1 MAASAVR
8 LLTGTMVAAAMVST
22 AAFAQSGPTLIQPKG
37 SVEAT
42 PIEIPGK
49 GKVSATPIEI
59 PGKGRTSATPIEI
72 PGKGQ
77 TSTVAVLPLPLPG
90 PNIEQLDPRAYPDRF
105 MVMPIPL
112 PDPVSMGM
120 IGRNNYQQLADGRVM
135 GQTAYG
141 YAMFMSMDDY
151 QRFLRSH

>member
-1 MAASAVR
+1 
-8 LLTGTMVAAAMVST
+8 MVAAAMVST

-49 GKVSATPIEI
+49 GK
-59 PGKGRTSATPIEI
+59 TSATPIEI
-72 PGKGQ
+72 PGKG
-77 TSTVAVLPLPLPG
+77 TMSPMATLSIPLPG
-90 PNIEQLDPRAYPDRF
+90 QNIEQLDPRAYPDRF
-105 MVMPIPL
+105 MVMPIPI
-112 PDPVSMGM
+112 PDPVSTGL